1 MIKESTIIDSI
12 LIYLPMFTNAFPRI
26 LSIAL
31 LCAFF
36 KIYGIVPFIIIFI
49 ILSLI
54 CWKDWIN
61 ESKQKLFLGLV
72 TCLMSPCLVIND
84 YSFFFMKI
92 SIIGNIFYLV
102 TIWMM
107 YALLKKD
114 VMNSKSTTIFEC
126 VNITNL
132 PSFNMTNRCLKMP
145 EIGSNVECQEGF
157 WSVTDNFQQR
167 ANVSLNKIF
176 LTTVCPIGYEQWHY
190 LFIML
195 MIITSFFL
203 IGFLSTYFLHQY
215 LDAIWKMK
223 NFNIWKERDRFWLE
237 DLKKF
242 LYGNGNV
249 DGTNEKL
256 LNQYNKTLIEMC
268 VDSKLH
274 SLVKVNIK
282 TNQIRVK

>member
-1 MIKESTIIDSI
+1 
-12 LIYLPMFTNAFPRI
+12 
-26 LSIAL
+26 
-31 LCAFF
+31 
-36 KIYGIVPFIIIFI
+36 
-49 ILSLI
+49 
-54 CWKDWIN
+54 
-61 ESKQKLFLGLV
+61 
-72 TCLMSPCLVIND
+72 MSPCLVIND

-107 YALLKKD
+107 YALLKTD
-114 VMNSKSTTIFEC
+114 VMNPKSTTIFEC

-167 ANVSLNKIF
+167 ANVSLDKIF
-176 LTTVCPIGYEQWHY
+176 LITVCPIGYDQWYY

-215 LDAIWKMK
+215 SWHLPSLFSAVSLSTVGCNYFSSWAMS
-223 NFNIWKERDRFWLE
+223 
-237 DLKKF
+237 
-242 LYGNGNV
+242 
-249 DGTNEKL
+249 L
-256 LNQYNKTLIEMC
+256 LPHPPPYQEQHWDESMT
-268 VDSKLH
+268 
-274 SLVKVNIK
+274 
-282 TNQIRVK
+282 

>member
-1 MIKESTIIDSI
+1 
-12 LIYLPMFTNAFPRI
+12 
-26 LSIAL
+26 
-31 LCAFF
+31 
-36 KIYGIVPFIIIFI
+36 
-49 ILSLI
+49 
-54 CWKDWIN
+54 
-61 ESKQKLFLGLV
+61 
-72 TCLMSPCLVIND
+72 
-84 YSFFFMKI
+84 
-92 SIIGNIFYLV
+92 
-102 TIWMM
+102 M
-107 YALLKKD
+107 YALLKTN
-114 VMNSKSTTIFEC
+114 VMNPSSTTIFEC
-126 VNITNL
+126 VNITDL
-132 PSFNMTNRCLKMP
+132 PNITNRCLKLP
-145 EIGSNVECQEGF
+145 ENGTMECEEGF
-157 WSVTDNFQQR
+157 WSITDNFKQKT
-167 ANVSLNKIF
+167 NISLDKIF
-176 LTTVCPIGYEQWHY
+176 LTTVCPIGYDQWYY